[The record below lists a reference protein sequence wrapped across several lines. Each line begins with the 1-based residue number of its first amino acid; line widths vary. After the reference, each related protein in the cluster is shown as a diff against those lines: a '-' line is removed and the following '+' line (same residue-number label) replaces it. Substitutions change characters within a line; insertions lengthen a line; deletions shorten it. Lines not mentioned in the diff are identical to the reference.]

1 MSSLRGLVFVSGSGD
16 EYGIIRLTENQEK
29 HPVSTAGFEYLADD
43 EMGNAFALTSNG
55 RILFWDHETDEATVL
70 ATSWDEFVAG
80 CAAPKPVELDER
92 EVRSVWIDPEF
103 AKEQGVDAPSDGWVK
118 KPKQ

>member
-92 EVRSVWIDPEF
+92 GTLRMDRSGICEGAGSRCPVR
-103 AKEQGVDAPSDGWVK
+103 WVG
-118 KPKQ
+118 